1 MWPGGD
7 EWEAGLGCHCRWHA
21 GGGREG
27 AGQGCLTWKRE
38 FGEETIYLPI
48 QAVTPALPLF

>member
-1 MWPGGD
+1 MWQGGD

-38 FGEETIYLPI
+38 FGEETIYLRI